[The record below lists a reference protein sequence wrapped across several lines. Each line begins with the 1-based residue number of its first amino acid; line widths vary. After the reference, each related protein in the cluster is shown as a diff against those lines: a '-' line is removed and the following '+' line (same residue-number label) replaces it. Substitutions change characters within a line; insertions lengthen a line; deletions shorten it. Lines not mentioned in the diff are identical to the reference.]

1 MIIKIGC
8 CGYQK
13 SKKEYFKNFSLVEI
27 QSTFYQPP
35 QKIETVKRW
44 RESAPK
50 DFEFTIKVWQII
62 THPPSSP
69 TYRRLKEKFGKKE
82 NYGFFQPT
90 KEVFLAWEKM
100 KEIAKI
106 LSAKI
111 LIFQTPSSFEQKREN
126 IKNMEEFFK
135 EIKRDSF
142 ILGWEPRGNW
152 QKEVVKKICQKL
164 NLVHVVDP
172 FKEKSLFGEINY
184 FRLHGKGG
192 YSYKYKKEDFK
203 KLLKFCDKKINYV
216 LFNNVYMF
224 DDAKKFKTLVGKNE

>member
-90 KEVFLAWEKM
+90 KEVFLAWERM

-135 EIKRDSF
+135 KIKRDSF
-142 ILGWEPRGNW
+142 ILGWEVRGRW

-192 YSYKYKKEDFK
+192 YSYKYKKEDLK

-224 DDAKKFKTLVGKNE
+224 DDAKKFKTLVEKNE

>member
-50 DFEFTIKVWQII
+50 DFEFTIKAWQII

-172 FKEKSLFGEINY
+172 FKERSLFGEINY